1 MNKQTPD
8 LNMYIF
14 LFILYMIEI
23 FFFFIGFFTSG
34 LFYHYGF
41 NLGNISIMLI
51 IGLFLIQGI
60 TIYSLYLLSYGI
72 IQKKKWARKFTMFF
86 LIWASLWAMWSIL
99 IGNNII
105 LNAIILIC
113 YIMMLFYLTSP
124 TVVSYFSEFFKYGR
138 YILYTRMVKLK
149 SGIVLPIFFF
159 SSHHPHSGIRTQLPK
174 GYMVKE
180 NPTSHMPYLKKET
193 QNLSK
198 NDTTSKPSTH
208 IKKPVIYVVNH
219 SKNPKYLK
227 KWACRSN
234 QQILSQHQ
242 TKKEALKHARI
253 IAQKKKARILV
264 QNNHGKFI
272 YGLKPRMK

>member
-1 MNKQTPD
+1 LNEQTPD

-23 FFFFIGFFTSG
+23 LFFFIGFFTSG

-41 NLGNISIMLI
+41 SLGDISITLI
-51 IGLFLIQGI
+51 IGLFLIHGI
-60 TIYSLYLLSYGI
+60 TIYSLYLLSFGI

-99 IGNNII
+99 IGNNIL
-105 LNAIILIC
+105 LNAIILIF
-113 YIMMLFYLTSP
+113 YILMLFYLTSS
-124 TVVSYFSEFFKYGR
+124 TVASYFSDFFKYGK
-138 YILYTRMVKLK
+138 YILYTRMVKIK
-149 SGIVLPIFFF
+149 SGMVLPIFFF

-174 GYMVKE
+174 GYIVKE

-198 NDTTSKPSTH
+198 NNTIPKQSIN

-219 SKNPKYLK
+219 SKNPKYVE
-227 KWACRSN
+227 KWACLSN
-234 QQILSQHQ
+234 QHIISQHQ
-242 TKKEALKHARI
+242 TKKEALKHARNL
-253 IAQKKKARILV
+253 AQKKKARILV
-264 QNNHGKFI
+264 QNIHGKFI
-272 YGLKPRMK
+272 YGFKPRMQ